1 MKKIVCFATV
11 LTLTMAPFEFNFSN
25 DFSDSNGPNQVSA
38 VENDNLEVSTNFEGM
53 KVPLNT
59 NIVTNKINDNLSSI
73 SNSLEELKKEDNSEL
88 TDLVSDISKENLSV
102 ETADY
107 LDKLK
112 SEYAFEN
119 ADIIS
124 REVKKD
130 PEEKISFTKKNTVS
144 AEENENEEIAEME
157 WDYADE
163 EPTSLILDA
172 NVELNIVTSSED
184 EEDYEVYSIEEYKE
198 KVKEESKKET
208 SFIKSKKAQA
218 VSQAKIGWFYAAHII
233 ALTDMKT
240 KNAKFVNIGTITSV
254 GGYKPKTLKVS
265 LRTGYKNSSSTDVGY
280 ETAKTLNVANAKKSV
295 DYQIASDINYTHF
308 WKAYAS
314 FKGIFPDGS
323 SDTDSKKSKRF
334 LLNKKGLPYPDYTD
348 YLSQKKMHEPSSTKW
363 TKKTYPESW
372 TKTLRKKYRK
382 WYDDKYYA
390 LYWDDYE
397 VHHIR
402 PRAYYGNND
411 YSNLIPLT
419 KSYHRGTVSP
429 WFVNY

>member
-11 LTLTMAPFEFNFSN
+11 LTLTMAPFELN
-25 DFSDSNGPNQVSA
+25 FSDSFTDSNSHNQASA
-38 VENDNLEVSTNFEGM
+38 VENDNLEVSANFEGVE
-53 KVPLNT
+53 VPLNT
-59 NIVTNKINDNLSSI
+59 NIVTNKINDNLNSI
-73 SNSLEELKKEDNSEL
+73 TNSLEELKKEDDSEL
-88 TDLVSDISKENLSV
+88 TDLVNDISKEDLNI

-112 SEYAFEN
+112 NEYSFEN

-124 REVKKD
+124 REIKND
-130 PEEKISFTKKNTVS
+130 SEEKNSFTKANTVS

-172 NVELNIVTSSED
+172 NVELNIVISSED
-184 EEDYEVYSIEEYKE
+184 EEEYEVYSVEEYKE
-198 KVKEESKKET
+198 KVKEASKKET
-208 SFIKSKKAQA
+208 GFIKSKKAQA

-265 LRTGYKNSSSTDVGY
+265 LRTGYKNSSSKDVGY
-280 ETAKTLNVANAKKSV
+280 ETVKTLNVANAKKSV
-295 DYQIASDINYTHF
+295 DYQIASDVNYTHF

-334 LLNKKGLPYPDYTD
+334 LLNKKGLPYPEYTD

-363 TKKTYPESW
+363 ERKKYPEEW
-372 TKTLRKKYRK
+372 GTTLRKKYRK

-390 LYWDDYE
+390 LHWEDYE

-402 PRAYYGNND
+402 PRAWYGSND
-411 YSNLIPLT
+411 YSNLIPLPKPFHQ
-419 KSYHRGTVSP
+419 KSVSP